1 MPDRG
6 SVSMPYGAA
15 ALSRRL
21 AEAESKGTVAELEHE
36 IKGALT
42 TAYYELKVPAE
53 LEASAVEDGGITLY
67 LSGGGFR
74 GWGYVLMGRHS
85 IDPYPIPVINGYRA
99 SRRDFLSIEQIKA
112 VAETSLSSQDEEE
125 SIFRVS
131 DRRASQV
138 PAVALL
144 VNVLAEVL
152 PQVKDVRFCQG
163 GVREGYLFAS
173 LSNEVRAQNPL
184 VVATQPFD
192 IGGMSEALASLLEDA
207 LPAGST
213 KEANDDYK
221 SVLTT
226 DLFDTLANMMYY
238 HSSHSKELQAT
249 AALRSTTSGILAGV
263 HGVLH
268 ESRTLIALLLCARW
282 GGSVP
287 PNDEK
292 FKLSLERLV
301 PSPWILWWVNYIGAV
316 AALIGSVYPSG
327 FVSQRH
333 KRLALRS
340 IWTADEKQRPVLTL
354 QVTLSADID
363 PALFDAEAR
372 DIEKV
377 GKRKRWIGGRDGAG
391 HRVAVEINL

>member
-1 MPDRG
+1 
-6 SVSMPYGAA
+6 
-15 ALSRRL
+15 
-21 AEAESKGTVAELEHE
+21 
-36 IKGALT
+36 
-42 TAYYELKVPAE
+42 
-53 LEASAVEDGGITLY
+53 
-67 LSGGGFR
+67 
-74 GWGYVLMGRHS
+74 
-85 IDPYPIPVINGYRA
+85 
-99 SRRDFLSIEQIKA
+99 
-112 VAETSLSSQDEEE
+112 
-125 SIFRVS
+125 
-131 DRRASQV
+131 
-138 PAVALL
+138 
-144 VNVLAEVL
+144 
-152 PQVKDVRFCQG
+152 
-163 GVREGYLFAS
+163 
-173 LSNEVRAQNPL
+173 
-184 VVATQPFD
+184 
-192 IGGMSEALASLLEDA
+192 MSEALASLLEDA

-213 KEANDDYK
+213 KEATDDYK

-292 FKLSLERLV
+292 FKQSLERLV

-327 FVSQRH
+327 YVSQQH
-333 KRLALRS
+333 KRLALRA

-391 HRVAVEINL
+391 HRVAVNINP